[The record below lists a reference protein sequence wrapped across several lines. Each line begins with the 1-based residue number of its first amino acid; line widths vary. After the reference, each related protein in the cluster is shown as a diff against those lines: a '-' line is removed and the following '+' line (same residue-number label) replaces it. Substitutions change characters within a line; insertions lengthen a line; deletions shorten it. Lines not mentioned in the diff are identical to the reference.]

1 MATITKIYEKIAPK
15 LDDMVRRGFSDIEL
29 KYGSQNEIYAYGER
43 KLSAEDFRK
52 LYPEKV
58 NDIPQDFPP
67 DATVIVEDM
76 VLLYKPRNGQLTRT
90 ASETQL
96 KHHQAFNDWCH
107 ANVGKGK
114 GYTQTTKNTV
124 NTVNIIGAIV
134 LVGLIIWG
142 LSHLGKI

>member
-1 MATITKIYEKIAPK
+1 MVTITKTYEKIAPK

-29 KYGSQNEIYAYGER
+29 KYGGQNEIYAYGER

-52 LYPEKV
+52 LYPKKV
-58 NDIPQDFPP
+58 NDIPQDFQP

-76 VLLYKPRNGQLTRT
+76 VLLYKPRNGQFTKT

-96 KHHQAFNDWCH
+96 KHHQAFCAWCH

-114 GYTQTTKNTV
+114 GYTQTTNKTINAIY
-124 NTVNIIGAIV
+124 IIGSVA
-134 LVGLIIWG
+134 LAGLAIWG
-142 LSHLGKI
+142 LSHIH